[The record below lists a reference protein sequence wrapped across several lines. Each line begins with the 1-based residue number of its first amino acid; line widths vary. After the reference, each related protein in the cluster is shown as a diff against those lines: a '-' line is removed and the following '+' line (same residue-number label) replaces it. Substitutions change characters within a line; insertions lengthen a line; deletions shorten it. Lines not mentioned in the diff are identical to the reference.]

1 MLLWLLSTI
10 LWRERELV
18 DVGDASQ
25 FALQAAELDRSLLV
39 LTLAQRLKLREDVT
53 LRELASS
60 LPQPW
65 DDVFEQ
71 HCDALASAAPEVLP
85 RSLAEFVGAH

>member
-1 MLLWLLSTI
+1 VLLWLLSTI

-39 LTLAQRLKLREDVT
+39 LTLTQRLQLDENVT
-53 LRELASS
+53 LRELAST

-71 HCDALASAAPEVLP
+71 HCDALASVDPEVLP
-85 RSLAEFVGAH
+85 RSLLEFVS